1 VVDDLL
7 AIPCLDAPCVQDVQQ
22 VAIHLLCLAF
32 EQAGEQTPIEWS
44 GLS

>member
-1 VVDDLL
+1 
-7 AIPCLDAPCVQDVQQ
+7 